1 MKIGKADTSQR
12 TAVVAEIGNN
22 HEGDMDVARE
32 MIQEAASSGADA
44 VKFQTFR
51 TESYVSRRDSK
62 RYKRLKSFELSQA
75 DFLELN
81 ECASGLGL
89 TFFSTPLDLESAQF
103 LLQMTPIVKIASGD
117 NDFFPLLEMVAKSG
131 RPMIVSTGASELGNI
146 RQFVDFVRLERPG
159 QKLSKEDFA
168 LLHCVSSYPVPVEHA
183 NLRAI
188 LTLKNSFQ
196 DVTIGYSDHTNGV
209 EASSTAVA
217 LGARIIEKHFTLDKN
232 HSEFRDHALSAD
244 PEEMTELVGKIRCVE
259 ALLGDGAKKIQPSEV
274 ESQATIR
281 RSIVAKRNLAEGEI
295 IHDDDLLWIRPGGG
309 IPPGK
314 EHLVVGRSLKRDL
327 GRGEQ
332 IDVKDVAD

>member
-1 MKIGKADTSQR
+1 MKIGKADTRQR
-12 TAVVAEIGNN
+12 AAVVAEIGNN

-32 MIQEAASSGADA
+32 MIQEAALSGADA

-51 TESYVSRRDSK
+51 TERYVSRRDSE
-62 RYKRLKSFELSQA
+62 RYKRLKSFELSQT

-81 ECASGLGL
+81 KYASNLGL

-103 LLQMTPIVKIASGD
+103 LLEMTPIVKIASGD
-117 NDFFPLLEMVAKSG
+117 NDFFPLLKMVAKSG

-146 RQFVDFVRLERPG
+146 RQLVEFVRSERAR
-159 QKLSKEDFA
+159 QKLSKDDFA

-188 LTLKNSFQ
+188 LTLKNAFH
-196 DVTIGYSDHTNGV
+196 DVTIGYSDHTKGI

-232 HSEFRDHALSAD
+232 YSEFRDHALSAD
-244 PEEMTELVGKIRCVE
+244 PREMTELVGNIRRVE
-259 ALLGDGAKKIQPSEV
+259 ALLGDGVKRIQPSEV
-274 ESQATIR
+274 ESQAAIR

-295 IHDDDLLWIRPGGG
+295 IHYDDLLWLRPGGG
-309 IPPGK
+309 MPPGK
-314 EHLVVGRSLKRDL
+314 EHLVVGRSLKRGLDS
-327 GRGEQ
+327 GEQ
-332 IDVKDVAD
+332 IDLKDVS